1 MVQVWRRSRVDGVVF
16 ELIFNDV
23 GFCHVVVVD
32 ARLHLL
38 PGNHNDNSLHRTR
51 NNKPRSA
58 SNCRVLPP
66 SLLEPLHVCCERF
79 MTIDV
84 SVFL

>member
-38 PGNHNDNSLHRTR
+38 PGNHNDNSLHRTPTT
-51 NNKPRSA
+51 NLAPRQTA
-58 SNCRVLPP
+58 G
-66 SLLEPLHVCCERF
+66 CCHL
-79 MTIDV
+79 V
-84 SVFL
+84 Y